1 MFAAEIALMTYN
13 KYHAEQQANIV
24 NNLPHVPFYN
34 INIMQ
39 ELGKGFQVI
48 LKGNWEIFFV
58 DFNSTHSQLQLW
70 WGLF

>member
-13 KYHAEQQANIV
+13 KYHAEQQTNIV

-48 LKGNWEIFFV
+48 LKRN
-58 DFNSTHSQLQLW
+58 
-70 WGLF
+70 

>member
-24 NNLPHVPFYN
+24 NNLPHVHFYN

-39 ELGKGFQVI
+39 VGQRVSIYLEGKTFFFI
-48 LKGNWEIFFV
+48 LIQLILN
-58 DFNSTHSQLQLW
+58 FNC
-70 WGLF
+70 GGAYFK